1 MSGAVGP
8 GKRVAIEF
16 SLRLSDGR
24 LVEGLI
30 SQSEPLEFTFGH
42 GTLAGGLEQRL
53 AGMRAGERR
62 SFHIN
67 ADEGA
72 VGDYD
77 ESRVQSLPRSEF
89 AATPRVDEVIGFEL
103 PNGEELPGVVL
114 SVDEQQVTVDF
125 NHPLVGRD
133 FEFSIRVLSVSPVAH
148 D

>member
-1 MSGAVGP
+1 MNDAIGP
-8 GKRVAIEF
+8 GKRISLEF

-24 LVEGLI
+24 VVEAVAAN
-30 SQSEPLEFTFGH
+30 EPLQFTYGD
-42 GTLAGGLEQRL
+42 GTLASGLEQRL

-62 SFHIN
+62 SFHIG

-89 AATPRVDEVIGFEL
+89 TGTPRVDEVIAFDL
-103 PNGEELPGVVL
+103 PNGEEVPGVVL
-114 SVDEQQVTVDF
+114 SVDERQVTVDF

-133 FEFSIRVLSVSPVAH
+133 FEFSVRVLSVSPSAH
-148 D
+148 S